1 MQVQVDVLSP
11 RENQWEVLNLVGIIL
26 CSTAEEKFFRPG
38 SVLEMIRDAGDDH
51 AAFEEQRAFQ

>member
-26 CSTAEEKFFRPG
+26 CSTAEEKFF
-38 SVLEMIRDAGDDH
+38 
-51 AAFEEQRAFQ
+51 